1 MVTITRHEKA
11 VAYVMGAGDLAA
23 LIETTEIL
31 ANPAAQKAIA
41 DAEAGRG
48 RVYSL
53 GDLGE

>member
-1 MVTITRHEKA
+1 MATITRHEKA
-11 VAYVMGAGDLAA
+11 VAYVLGADELAA

-48 RVYSL
+48 RVYTL
-53 GDLGE
+53 DDLGE

>member
-1 MVTITRHEKA
+1 
-11 VAYVMGAGDLAA
+11 

-48 RVYSL
+48 RVYTL
-53 GDLGE
+53 DDLGE